1 MTKSG
6 ISMAPGTQEQRIDLN
21 LSKDLL
27 ASLDEWRGHQ
37 ADRPS
42 RSEAVKRL
50 VEQGLEQGTT
60 QSITPAQLTSEND
73 V

>member
-1 MTKSG
+1 MP
-6 ISMAPGTQEQRIDLN
+6 PGAQDQRIDVD

-27 ASLDEWRGHQ
+27 ESLDEWRGHQ

-42 RSEAVKRL
+42 RSEAAKRL
-50 VEQGLEQGTT
+50 LEQALGEGTAR
-60 QSITPAQLTSEND
+60 SITPAQLTSEND

>member
-1 MTKSG
+1 MLAAAQDQA
-6 ISMAPGTQEQRIDLN
+6 INLV

-27 ASLDEWRGHQ
+27 ASLDEWRGRQ

-42 RSEAVKRL
+42 RPEAVRRL
-50 VEQGLEQGTT
+50 LQQSLQQATS

-73 V
+73 T